1 MNFYDKFFLALRTE
15 LEKEFDSLFLGGET
29 KKPRQPSTKLV
40 IKQDLHQGIWG
51 RFMPTDTPEDNKN
64 YCKAWYLRLK
74 KDPKKYASRLAK
86 QAENQRKRRAAQRSG
101 HEKG

>member
-1 MNFYDKFFLALRTE
+1 MNCFDKFVQAIHDE
-15 LEKEFDSLFLGGET
+15 MDKEFTKLFRDIDME
-29 KKPRQPSTKLV
+29 KARQPSTKILPD
-40 IKQDLHQGIWG
+40 KSIWG
-51 RFMPTDTPEDNKN
+51 RFMPTDMPEDNKN

-86 QAENQRKRRAAQRSG
+86 QAENQRRRRAAQRSG

>member
-1 MNFYDKFFLALRTE
+1 MESVNCFDRFYKALHDE
-15 LEKEFDSLFLGGET
+15 MEKEFAKLLLPTEAE
-29 KKPRQPSTKLV
+29 KARQPSTKILPD
-40 IKQDLHQGIWG
+40 KSIWG
-51 RFMPTDTPEDNKN
+51 RFMPTDAPEDNKN

-86 QAENQRKRRAAQRSG
+86 QAENQRRRRAAQRSG